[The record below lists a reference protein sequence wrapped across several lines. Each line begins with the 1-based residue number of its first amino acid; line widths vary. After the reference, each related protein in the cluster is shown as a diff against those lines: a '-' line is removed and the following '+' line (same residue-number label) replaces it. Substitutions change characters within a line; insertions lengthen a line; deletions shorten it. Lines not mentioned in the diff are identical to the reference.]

1 MPRPRLSLIA
11 LGWLWPDSGP
21 HVRLRHFCGRRGR
34 FLAAGGPG
42 KAIGPIGAQSGRG
55 GRGGRKK
62 CHNRAW
68 PGLGAAPMLGPAQG
82 EV

>member
-11 LGWLWPDSGP
+11 LGWLWPGSGP
-21 HVRLRHFCGRRGR
+21 LVRLRHFSGRRGR
-34 FLAAGGPG
+34 FWAAGGPG
-42 KAIGPIGAQSGRG
+42 KAIGPIGAESGRG

-62 CHNRAW
+62 CQSRAW
-68 PGLGAAPMLGPAQG
+68 PGLGAAPMPKPAQD

>member
-55 GRGGRKK
+55 GRKQ

-68 PGLGAAPMLGPAQG
+68 PGLGAAPIPKPARG